1 MCQPCSSVADA
12 IAPAAES
19 TSKRAALPFVSC
31 LCSATRVSLLAL
43 AMPHSAPRRRCL
55 LALSSRQLA
64 AQVNDLPYMMIRMP
78 RTTHENLETI
88 RGFRLPFGRIRL
100 SPVCR
105 ALLSNRRRHHRHRA
119 VKRSQRFVLPRWLPV
134 RKLPVAVAHVSRLGN
149 ASSDVIVQITG
160 HVQHQV
166 SNAVSIRIRLAPEL
180 FVRKRLRP
188 LVQLRRNIFVIG
200 CQPRNHCFV
209 HFRHEGRPLCTHP
222 ATYLRNSR
230 AAGLIPPSATLHSG
244 HSSYRTFFRRF
255 QSNPG
260 TPTIASPSKMS
271 SNSLS
276 SASFRRLRRHGIEF
290 FLVRFF
296 SVLRGPSHFFHNPR

>member
-12 IAPAAES
+12 IAPAADS

-55 LALSSRQLA
+55 PALSSRQLA

-105 ALLSNRRRHHRHRA
+105 ALLSNRRRHHRHGA

-134 RKLPVAVAHVSRLGN
+134 RELPVAVAHVSRLGN
-149 ASSDVIVQITG
+149 ASSYVIVQIAG

-166 SNAVSIRIRLAPEL
+166 SNAVPVRVWLAPKL
-180 FVRKRLRP
+180 FVRKRAHP
-188 LVQLRRNIFVIG
+188 LMQLRRNIFVIG
-200 CQPRNHCFV
+200 CQPRNHRFV
-209 HFRHEGRPLCTHP
+209 HFRHEGRPLCTDP
-222 ATYLRNSR
+222 ASYLNELPRRRAYSPERGAPLWPFLVPDFFPPFPIESRN
-230 AAGLIPPSATLHSG
+230 AD
-244 HSSYRTFFRRF
+244 
-255 QSNPG
+255 
-260 TPTIASPSKMS
+260 
-271 SNSLS
+271 NSLS
-276 SASFRRLRRHGIEF
+276 QHNVKQFAF
-290 FLVRFF
+290 VRVFQET
-296 SVLRGPSHFFHNPR
+296 STPLY